1 MKFLFSPRATDWKDA
16 SAGPFEMVNSTRVCS
31 LCYHSDSNHDACCF
45 RFVPLPKSG
54 NPERVVS
61 NVDIFNFELSSED
74 MAQLDG
80 LDKGDAGAIS
90 WNPVNCD

>member
-1 MKFLFSPRATDWKDA
+1 MQVLLRWSIQRGCVRYVIIPIQIMTL
-16 SAGPFEMVNSTRVCS
+16 V
-31 LCYHSDSNHDACCF
+31 CF